1 MPVQPKN
8 VNAGPVMTEI
18 FGLVLS
24 VLLLLG
30 NAPTPRF
37 VPGEVLV
44 KFVPG
49 TEGSS
54 AVIQASR
61 VSPPDL
67 GALAQV
73 TDRLQAKVNTPL
85 RAKQVTSGQWVLL
98 SVDGDKLTDQLLEK
112 LRGRKN
118 VAGVQPTAGKTEA
131 YESVSLPKK
140 LVIRF
145 SPGSPES
152 QAVARKL
159 ADPNDMG
166 FAHLLRDLEKGVG
179 LPVQGEVDEAAMAVV
194 QIDLGALTLKLCEQ
208 LKALADVETAQ
219 PNYILRIQ

>member
-1 MPVQPKN
+1 MIAVDIEGK
-8 VNAGPVMTEI
+8 VMTI
-18 FGLVLS
+18 LLGLVLPGI
-24 VLLLLG
+24 LLG
-30 NAPTPRF
+30 TSPVSSPRF

-49 TEGSS
+49 SDGGA

-73 TDRLQAKVNTPL
+73 IDRLQAKVNIPL
-85 RAKQVTSGQWVLL
+85 RAKQVMGGQWVLL
-98 SVDGDKLTDQLLEK
+98 SVGGEKLTDQLPEK

-118 VAGVQPTAGKTEA
+118 VAGVQPSAGKPEA
-131 YESVSLPKK
+131 HANVSLPKK

-145 SPGSPES
+145 SPGSAES

-166 FAHLLRDLEKGVG
+166 FSHLLRDLEKAVG
-179 LPVQGEVDEAAMAVV
+179 LPLQGEVDEDATAVV
-194 QIDLGALTLKLCEQ
+194 QIDLAALTLKLSEQ
-208 LKALADVETAQ
+208 LKALADVESAQ